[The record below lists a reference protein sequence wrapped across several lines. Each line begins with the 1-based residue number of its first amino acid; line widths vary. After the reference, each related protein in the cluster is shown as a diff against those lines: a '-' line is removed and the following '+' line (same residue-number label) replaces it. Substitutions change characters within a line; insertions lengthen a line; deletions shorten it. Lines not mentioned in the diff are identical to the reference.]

1 VTFGHRVLS
10 GTSLTTLYRGRHS
23 EFGRLSRFQ
32 GKFQSRRG
40 GFRSVWFVYFVVAG
54 GFGGSGPKIG
64 FYRRSPKAS
73 RSTRKLY
80 ATRFAFYGQ

>member
-1 VTFGHRVLS
+1 VSSAGLVGSRVS
-10 GTSLTTLYRGRHS
+10 S
-23 EFGRLSRFQ
+23 
-32 GKFQSRRG
+32 KVG
-40 GFRSVWFVYFVVAG
+40 GGVSSPS

>member
-10 GTSLTTLYRGRHS
+10 GTSSTTLYKGRYS

-32 GKFQSRRG
+32 GEFRSRRG
-40 GFRSVWFVYFVVAG
+40 VFWSVWFIYFVVAG
-54 GFGGSGPKIG
+54 SFGGFRPKVG

-73 RSTRKLY
+73 RSAKKLY
-80 ATRFAFYGQ
+80 AICFAFYGQ

>member
-10 GTSLTTLYRGRHS
+10 RTSLTTLCRGRHS
-23 EFGRLSRFQ
+23 EFGRLNRFQ
-32 GKFQSRRG
+32 GEFRSRRG
-40 GFRSVWFVYFVVAG
+40 GFWSVWFVYFVVAG
-54 GFGGSGPKIG
+54 GFGGFRPKVG

-73 RSTRKLY
+73 RSARKLY